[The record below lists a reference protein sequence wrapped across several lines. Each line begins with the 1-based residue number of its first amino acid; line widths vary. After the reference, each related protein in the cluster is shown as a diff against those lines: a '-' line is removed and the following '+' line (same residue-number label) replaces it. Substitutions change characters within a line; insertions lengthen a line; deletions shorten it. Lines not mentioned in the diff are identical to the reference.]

1 MDMADTF
8 ALQSQS
14 LESSDQNGI
23 VLGGMDTDTR
33 NAKMSFSL
41 LLILLD
47 QRKFGHIAES
57 NITSGRRR
65 PAKPTASDV
74 LLGDDF
80 VLRRANK
87 DGKDYHLLDNENSAP
102 LATLEL
108 IEGAIHSKYP

>member
-23 VLGGMDTDTR
+23 LLGGMDTR

-80 VLRRANK
+80 VL
-87 DGKDYHLLDNENSAP
+87 
-102 LATLEL
+102 
-108 IEGAIHSKYP
+108 